1 MTTKRLNTYY
11 FNSPAIEVNTQ
22 KNGKCRSNSLL
33 HYKET
38 ANKKYKERISLDPE
52 GELKFELR
60 GQIPTSHV
68 RDVILKTNYLNELDA
83 IKAFDKANIEAD
95 INSEIKKQKYQ
106 LLLEKDLHLNQ
117 LCQEK
122 NNEIKSQLEKRKK
135 SLQEKLNTI
144 IRDSLIFA
152 EKNSPVASMLPPGAA
167 EFFEKMNT
175 DGYDNTLNFGSNTQT
190 SLRSNTEKKSTH
202 AKRKF
207 TNKNEFLSLLGLDIN
222 NLSKDNVNVD
232 IDKAWNFMMSW
243 AKGRD
248 VEDILRMKVVN
259 AIMSLT
265 EKMAAEKVRKLYEK
279 LDLFKEYKKK
289 LRREELR
296 KKREEEKKRQEE
308 LKQMDP
314 KELIKLKL
322 RESFSQPKKFVK
334 EDSFSLLSTGRSF
347 RKKRIKEPE
356 PESPKKVVIKLNA
369 YRDVDKII
377 SFIDNSRKNS
387 QSKYCKDHFKN
398 IKGTKTMDQHMKSI
412 ANKNSIVERKIVEKE

>member
-1 MTTKRLNTYY
+1 MCQKSINTNFFNTTASNL
-11 FNSPAIEVNTQ
+11 NTQ
-22 KNGKCRSNSLL
+22 KNPKCRSNSLL
-33 HYKET
+33 HRKET
-38 ANKKYKERISLDPE
+38 ANKEYKNRISLSPL
-52 GELKFELR
+52 GELKMDIR
-60 GQIPTSHV
+60 DQIPTYHIN
-68 RDVILKTNYLNELDA
+68 DVILKTNYLNELDE

-95 INSEIKKQKYQ
+95 INKEIKKQKYQ
-106 LLLEKDLHLNQ
+106 ILLEKDLYLNK
-117 LCQEK
+117 LCQDK
-122 NNEIKSQLEKRKK
+122 NNEIKSQLDKRKK
-135 SLQEKLNTI
+135 ALQDKLNII

-167 EFFEKMNT
+167 EFFEKMQT
-175 DGYDNTLNFGSNTQT
+175 EGYDNTLNFGNNTQT
-190 SLRSNTEKKSTH
+190 TLRSNTEKKSTR

-279 LDLFKEYKKK
+279 LDLFKDYKKR
-289 LRREELR
+289 LRREALR

-347 RKKRIKEPE
+347 RKKRIKEQE
-356 PESPKKVVIKLNA
+356 EESPKKVVIRLNA

-377 SFIDNSRKNS
+377 SFIDNSKKNS

-398 IKGTKTMDQHMKSI
+398 IKGTKTMDQHMKNI
-412 ANKNSIVERKIVEKE
+412 VNKNSIVERKIVENE

>member
-1 MTTKRLNTYY
+1 MNSKRLNTYY
-11 FNSPAIEVNTQ
+11 FNSPPRELNTQ

-38 ANKKYKERISLDPE
+38 ANKKYKDRIRLDPE

-68 RDVILKTNYLNELDA
+68 RDVILKTNYLNELDE
-83 IKAFDKANIEAD
+83 IKAFDKANFEAD
-95 INSEIKKQKYQ
+95 INKEIKKQKYQ
-106 LLLEKDLHLNQ
+106 ILLEKDLYLNK
-117 LCQEK
+117 LCQDK
-122 NNEIKSQLEKRKK
+122 NNEIKSQLDKRKK
-135 SLQEKLNTI
+135 ALQDKLNII

-167 EFFEKMNT
+167 EFFEKMQT
-175 DGYDNTLNFGSNTQT
+175 DGYDNTLNFGNNTQT
-190 SLRSNTEKKSTH
+190 TLRSNTEKKSTR

-265 EKMAAEKVRKLYEK
+265 EKMAAEKVRKLS
-279 LDLFKEYKKK
+279 
-289 LRREELR
+289 
-296 KKREEEKKRQEE
+296 
-308 LKQMDP
+308 

-347 RKKRIKEPE
+347 RKKKIKEQE
-356 PESPKKVVIKLNA
+356 VESPKKVVIKLNA

-398 IKGTKTMDQHMKSI
+398 IKGTKTMDQYMKNI
-412 ANKNSIVERKIVEKE
+412 VNKNSIVERKIVENE

>member
-1 MTTKRLNTYY
+1 MNTKRLNTYY
-11 FNSPAIEVNTQ
+11 FNSPPRELNTQ

-38 ANKKYKERISLDPE
+38 ANKKYKARISLDPE

-60 GQIPTSHV
+60 GQIPTGHV
-68 RDVILKTNYLNELDA
+68 RDVILKTNYLNEIDK
-83 IKAFDKANIEAD
+83 IKAFDKANIESD

-106 LLLEKDLHLNQ
+106 LLLEKDLHINK
-117 LCQEK
+117 LCEDK
-122 NNEIKSQLEKRKK
+122 NNEIKSQLEGRKRQ
-135 SLQEKLNTI
+135 LQEKLNTI
-144 IRDSLIFA
+144 IRDSLLFA

-175 DGYDNTLNFGSNTQT
+175 EGYDNTLAFNTKTQT

-202 AKRKF
+202 TKRKF

-243 AKGRD
+243 ARGRD

-259 AIMSLT
+259 SIMSLT

-279 LDLFKEYKKK
+279 LDLFYEYKKN
-289 LRREELR
+289 LRREALR

-308 LKQMDP
+308 LKKMDP
-314 KELIKLKL
+314 KDLIKLKM
-322 RESFSQPKKFVK
+322 RESLSQPKKFNK
-334 EDSFSLLSTGRSF
+334 ENSFSLLSTGRSF
-347 RKKRIKEPE
+347 KKKIIKEPV
-356 PESPKKVVIKLNA
+356 ESPKKVVMKLNA
-369 YRDVDKII
+369 YRDVDKIL

-387 QSKYCKDHFKN
+387 QSKLCKNHFNN
-398 IKGTKTMDQHMKSI
+398 IKGTKIMDQHMKSI
-412 ANKNSIVERKIVEKE
+412 VNKNSIIERKIVENE